1 MSLLIRLFLL
11 AAIGWLLYRAY
22 IRWATGNSRRG
33 DQPPEAL
40 QTVARC
46 EGCGTY
52 LPVHT
57 LSPEQRCGA
66 CQKPKP

>member
-1 MSLLIRLFLL
+1 MSLLLRVLFL
-11 AAIGWLLYRAY
+11 AAVGWFLYRAY
-22 IRWATGNSRRG
+22 IRWAGGRPRR
-33 DQPPEAL
+33 DTPPEAL

-46 EGCGTY
+46 TGCGTY

-66 CQKPKP
+66 CQQPKP